1 MGRLFGPGE
10 DPRFPGYDAGRRA
23 VPPGARESPSSA
35 AAEESRAFVKSRTY
49 TLQGRGIESRDGEI
63 RRTAPGEVLGRLRRV
78 AERVTRLR
86 ATGVSSAVG
95 ARPRWLEETL
105 DFTVTGLGGGS
116 TVLRCRAPC
125 LGETAREPFG
135 RRRPW
140 SEFEPPDL
148 DDTALDLAGE
158 AIRSLDSESNPGAAS
173 DARFDR
179 PVIEAIIAFGKA
191 GGVSGVG
198 CTLARDGSAA
208 PSFEWNDAMGAR
220 AERRLEQLP
229 SARAYV
235 VTGVLDRIRHRDG
248 RFRLRLRDGRS
259 LSGHLDP
266 AKIEVEALR
275 ALRGREATVT
285 GMVHFRPDGAPRA
298 IVAGHLAPYTAADEI
313 FEPLP
318 RSALPGSS
326 VITPEFERLAGEF
339 DWDRIRGAWPGDETI
354 EELLDGLDEIRSP
367 APAGG

>member
-1 MGRLFGPGE
+1 M
-10 DPRFPGYDAGRRA
+10 
-23 VPPGARESPSSA
+23 
-35 AAEESRAFVKSRTY
+35 KSRTY
-49 TLQGRGIESRDGEI
+49 TLRGRGLESRDGEI
-63 RRTAPGEVLGRLRRV
+63 RWTALGEVLGRLRRV
-78 AERVTRLR
+78 AERVARLR

-95 ARPRWLEETL
+95 ARPRWLEATL

-125 LGETAREPFG
+125 LGETAREQFG

-158 AIRSLDSESNPGAAS
+158 AIRSLDSESSPGATS
-173 DARFDR
+173 DARYDR
-179 PVIEAIIAFGKA
+179 PVIEAIVAFGKA
-191 GGVSGVG
+191 GGVPGVG
-198 CTLARDGSAA
+198 CTLARDGSAG
-208 PSFEWNDAMGAR
+208 PSFVWNDAVRAR
-220 AERRLEQLP
+220 AERRLERLP
-229 SARAYV
+229 SAQAYV
-235 VTGVLDRIRHRDG
+235 VTGRLDRIRHRDG

-266 AKIEVEALR
+266 AKIEVE

-326 VITPEFERLAGEF
+326 VITPEFERLASEF
-339 DWDRIRGAWPGDETI
+339 DWDRIRGVWPGDETI
-354 EELLDGLDEIRSP
+354 EELLDRLDEIRSP

>member
-1 MGRLFGPGE
+1 M
-10 DPRFPGYDAGRRA
+10 
-23 VPPGARESPSSA
+23 
-35 AAEESRAFVKSRTY
+35 KSRTY
-49 TLQGRGIESRDGEI
+49 TLRGRGLDGRDGEI
-63 RRTAPGEVLGRLRRV
+63 RRTTLVEVLGRLRRV

-158 AIRSLDSESNPGAAS
+158 AIRSLDSGPGAAS

-179 PVIEAIIAFGKA
+179 PVIVAIVDFGKA

-198 CTLARDGSAA
+198 CTLARDGSAG
-208 PSFEWNDAMGAR
+208 PIFEWNDAVRAR
-220 AERRLEQLP
+220 AERQLEQLP
-229 SARAYV
+229 SAQAYV
-235 VTGVLDRIRHRDG
+235 VTGRLDRIRHPDG

-266 AKIEVEALR
+266 AEIEVEALR

-285 GMVHFRPDGAPRA
+285 GMVHFRPDGAPRT
-298 IVAGHLAPYTAADEI
+298 IVARHLAPYTAADEI

-326 VITPEFERLAGEF
+326 VITPEFERLASEF

-354 EELLDGLDEIRSP
+354 EELLDRLDEIRSP